1 MKKLISLFLC
11 LALMLGILAGCGKT
25 PAADDNKDTDG
36 KKLSIVATIFP
47 AYDWVRQILGE
58 RASDVDLTLL
68 LDSGAD
74 LHSYQPTADD
84 MVKISNCD
92 MFVYVGG
99 ESDEWVKDALANATY
114 KNMVAVNLMDVLG
127 DSVKEEEI
135 VEGMEHDHDH
145 DHEESEAHNKEVS
158 TFEDDQVQDRSLK
171 DWAGEWQSAYPYV
184 LDGSLDKGF
193 AHKAESG
200 KMTAEEYKAYY
211 ATGYETE
218 LKTIAINGDTNTIT
232 FTDVNGKTCASPY
245 KYVGYYIQDWST
257 GTRAAMYRFE
267 AVNKASGAPAFI
279 EFNDHIIEPCQAE
292 HFHFRSSNTGFDD
305 IEDPENRWPTFFPA
319 DWNAEDI
326 LEAFIGHDHSDD
338 DDHHHEDGEVE
349 YDEHVWLSLKNAAVL
364 CAELANQLSKLDA
377 DHQEVYATNATAYI
391 EKISALDVKYQEAV
405 EAAKVKTVL
414 FGDRFPFRYLV
425 DDYGLSYY
433 AAFVGCSAETEASFE
448 TIIFLANKVD
458 QLGLNAVLT
467 IESGDGKIARTII
480 ENTAAKSAQ
489 VLQMDSMQSTTA
501 QDVADGATYLGA
513 MEKNLDALKEALK

>member
-11 LALMLGILAGCGKT
+11 LVLMLGVLAGCGKT

-99 ESDEWVKDALANATY
+99 ESDEWVKDALANATN

-145 DHEESEAHNKEVS
+145 DHEESEAHSKEVS

-349 YDEHVWLSLKNAAVL
+349 YDEHEQIDNITNDILLGAEKLFAERGQIMDKDQALWAKLWDNANDEQKKLDDYSAIIKASTALTNAEKDVL
-364 CAELANQLSKLDA
+364 LRSQARLDVLNADIGGFYEKAAEATAELTAQRDQAIAEL
-377 DHQEVYATNATAYI
+377 QELY
-391 EKISALDVKYQEAV
+391 
-405 EAAKVKTVL
+405 
-414 FGDRFPFRYLV
+414 
-425 DDYGLSYY
+425 
-433 AAFVGCSAETEASFE
+433 
-448 TIIFLANKVD
+448 
-458 QLGLNAVLT
+458 
-467 IESGDGKIARTII
+467 
-480 ENTAAKSAQ
+480 AKSAHIWAK
-489 VLQMDSMQSTTA
+489 VY
-501 QDVADGATYLGA
+501 G
-513 MEKNLDALKEALK
+513 E